1 MSTIS
6 RVNARQPTDID
17 RHIGANL
24 KRIRRQRRL
33 TQVELGEAVGLSF
46 KQIRKYESGENRISA
61 GVLYLAAETLGVDIE
76 DFYAGLPMI
85 HSDGAAPR
93 DSEAV
98 ELRRLFLQIRDPR
111 ERLSYLRLIKEIGDS
126 GLFR

>member
-6 RVNARQPTDID
+6 RANARQPTDID